1 MSRRSMETLRE
12 KMCLEL
18 DKIAEST
25 ELKGPAIDA
34 AYKISCIV
42 KNLDKI
48 LMCEDGGYS
57 RDGAWEARGM
67 FGYGNSFNDGGYSNR
82 RDNMGRYSQNGS
94 YGRGDYSRMNS
105 RERMMV
111 ELEEAMNAATS
122 EHEREVIRKAM
133 ENLRN

>member
-34 AYKISCIV
+34 AYKATCII

-67 FGYGNSFNDGGYSNR
+67 FGYGNSYNDGGYSNR
-82 RDNMGRYSQNGS
+82 RDSMGRYS
-94 YGRGDYSRMNS
+94 RGDYSRGS
-105 RERMMV
+105 ARERMMG
-111 ELEEAMNAATS
+111 ELEEAMNAATT

-133 ENLRN
+133 ESLRS